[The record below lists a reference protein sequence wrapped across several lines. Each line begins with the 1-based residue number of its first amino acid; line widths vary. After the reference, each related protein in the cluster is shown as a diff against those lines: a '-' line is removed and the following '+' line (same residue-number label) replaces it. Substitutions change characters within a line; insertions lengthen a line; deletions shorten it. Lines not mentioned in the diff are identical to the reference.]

1 MQVAGSAAR
10 RVRVEADLAAA
21 VVAVGP
27 VVHDALGVVEVPCPS
42 KHPAKVGLVG
52 SSMLIMCRP
61 VAHTGGGS
69 LAAMPPV
76 AGRPALTVA
85 PSAWLTMTA
94 GIVIV
99 GSTPPIV
106 IGVPG
111 ALLATM
117 TPTAR
122 AAWALATFTAKPQTL
137 GRRSRSRRAGK
148 PTNVSQPREAPLPL
162 SASANAPVDPA
173 WLGAGP
179 NAALY
184 AKRNPGVLVDVD
196 VVRRPVTGSVRVGRR
211 RCRRIRLPR
220 QSLP

>member
-1 MQVAGSAAR
+1 
-10 RVRVEADLAAA
+10 
-21 VVAVGP
+21 
-27 VVHDALGVVEVPCPS
+27 
-42 KHPAKVGLVG
+42 
-52 SSMLIMCRP
+52 
-61 VAHTGGGS
+61 
-69 LAAMPPV
+69 MPPV

-162 SASANAPVDPA
+162 SASRNAPVDPA

-179 NAALY
+179 NPALY
-184 AKRNPGVLVDVD
+184 TKRNPGVLVDVD
-196 VVRRPVTGSVRVGRR
+196 VVRRPVTGSVRVRPAKMPTHPTTSTVTSVRCAPSMARR
-211 RCRRIRLPR
+211 PFRL
-220 QSLP
+220 SVVLEKMS